1 VEALAYRLA
10 QGEPLDTAA
19 NPWFEEKE
27 QDREVEE
34 LRAELEQ
41 ARAEVL
47 RVNGENEGLRRQ
59 VRRMECEQAEV
70 AETMME
76 TSRLIDELFE

>member
-1 VEALAYRLA
+1 LA

-34 LRAELEQ
+34 LRAELER

-59 VRRMECEQAEV
+59 VRRMERDQEEV
-70 AETMME
+70 AVTLAE
-76 TSRLIDELFE
+76 TSRLLDELMPG